1 MTVVYGPSC
10 TLISPRVP
18 ASSHRHRIMGTPR
31 EEATNEVSSENL
43 QRKPDPDPA
52 TNNPELKEKGRC
64 EPISA
69 DVVSGEMQKRPSP
82 AADAQA
88 SKSNQEETTHPSTCQ
103 DVSSNVSQ
111 SNQEDISLS
120 KVQQYQSENV
130 RRKQGLKSEGD
141 ASVCSQLSILP
152 KVSDAK
158 SYGSESGAIEK
169 VVSPLSGK
177 ASDSTDQ
184 IQSQSMEVVVS
195 QSDHQRVTY
204 PIRPEKTLDKLQP
217 RRNPDTSGHGLP
229 SDRGMT
235 LFRLPEKP
243 LEDGYNWRKYGQKLV
258 RGNEFT
264 RSYYKCTYPNC
275 LAKKQVE
282 RSHDGHITDV
292 HYIGKHEHPKTPS
305 GPQTSPGLVVP
316 LQMRQ
321 PDIPVLTTSEEAE
334 GEKSTMRETCES
346 SKPSEAPL
354 ALDIVSAGAGMQVT
368 PLKPHKLEN
377 EVDKN
382 SGPDSKRQKKDI
394 AKDDTPPIKS
404 HSEPRH
410 IVQTMSEV
418 DIVNDGHRWRK
429 YGQKYVKGNP
439 NPRSYY
445 RCSIA
450 GCPVKKH
457 VERASHDPKMVV
469 TTYEGQHDHNMS
481 WFRTLS
487 QITTAPDL
495 SLTGISG
502 ESRLES
508 GETKHIGESISESG
522 ENKHVGESRIESG
535 ENKHVGESRKRVGQ
549 SISESG
555 ETKHVR
561 ASISESGE
569 TKHVGESRIES
580 GENKHVGQ
588 SRSES
593 GENKHVNLDMVVHI
607 GAN

>member
-1 MTVVYGPSC
+1 MV
-10 TLISPRVP
+10 L
-18 ASSHRHRIMGTPR
+18 HRIMGTPR

-43 QRKPDPDPA
+43 QPKPDPDPHPA
-52 TNNPELKEKGRC
+52 TNNPELKEKGSC
-64 EPISA
+64 ESMSA
-69 DVVSGEMQKRPSP
+69 DVVSGELQKRLSP
-82 AADAQA
+82 AVGAQA

-103 DVSSNVSQ
+103 DASSNVSQ
-111 SNQEDISLS
+111 SIVEDISFS
-120 KVQQYQSENV
+120 KVQGYQSENV
-130 RRKQGLKSEGD
+130 RQKQGLKSEGD
-141 ASVCSQLSILP
+141 VSGCSQLSILP
-152 KVSDAK
+152 KDSDAK
-158 SYGSESGAIEK
+158 SCGSESGVTEK

-177 ASDSTDQ
+177 ASDSSDQ
-184 IQSQSMEVVVS
+184 IQSQIMEVAVS
-195 QSDHQRVTY
+195 RSDQQLVTY

-217 RRNPDTSGHGLP
+217 RRNPDSSGHGLP
-229 SDRGMT
+229 SDRGTT

-305 GPQTSPGLVVP
+305 GPQTPPGSVVP

-321 PDIPVLTTSEEAE
+321 PDIPMLTASEEAE
-334 GEKSTMRETCES
+334 GEKSTVLGETCEP

-354 ALDIVSAGAGMQVT
+354 ALDIVSAGGGMQVT
-368 PLKPHKLEN
+368 PLKPHKLEY

-404 HSEPRH
+404 HSQPRH
-410 IVQTMSEV
+410 IVQTVSEV

-429 YGQKYVKGNP
+429 YGQKFVKGNP

-487 QITTAPDL
+487 QITAAPDL

-508 GETKHIGESISESG
+508 GETKHVGESISESG

-535 ENKHVGESRKRVGQ
+535 ENKHVG
-549 SISESG
+549 
-555 ETKHVR
+555 
-561 ASISESGE
+561 ASISQSGE
-569 TKHVGESRIES
+569 TKHVGESRVES
-580 GENKHVGQ
+580 GENKHVGE
-588 SRSES
+588 SKSES
-593 GENKHVNLDMVVHI
+593 GENKHVNIDMVVHI